1 MNTAQHLP
9 LVSVI
14 IPTYNRAVLVQQTI
28 DSVLAQTYPAIE
40 IIVVDDG
47 STDET
52 MARLAEYAGRVT
64 VIQQNNQG
72 VAAAR
77 NQGIRRA
84 QGIYLTFLDDDDL
97 IEPAKIARQTELL
110 QSQPAVGLVHCGYY
124 LSDKDGRLRDKV
136 WLWPQAD
143 LLRELACHNFI
154 WSGAPLIRRECLT
167 TVGLFDEQLTNG
179 QDWDLWLRLALAGY
193 GFAVLPEPLG
203 TYRLQPDSMVTNLT
217 RLEGAILTVLE
228 RTFNHPALPEV
239 VAAAKPEAYSGIH
252 LWLSG
257 RGYATGQWEFGQRHL
272 AEALTWRPG
281 WHQQPETLLPQ
292 LRNSALDV
300 RVGDPVQWVED
311 FFTHLPPIAEILRA
325 YRDQLL
331 GRVYIELALR
341 AYDQACWAEAR
352 QFLRLAAASDP
363 GLVAD
368 GPGVVEMVTHHAMR
382 LPLSAPEQ
390 FVDKVM
396 HHLPDERQAW
406 RRLRPRILSQVHIA
420 RAFEAYATGQPRDTM
435 RHVLFACRYGP
446 ACLKNRGVIAI
457 FLKSCWPF
465 TRSSP

>member
-1 MNTAQHLP
+1 MNTANTLP
-9 LVSVI
+9 LVSII
-14 IPTYNRAVLVQQTI
+14 IPTYNRWALLRQTLA
-28 DSVLAQTYPAIE
+28 SVLAQTYPALE

-52 MARLAEYAGRVT
+52 MTRLTEYAGKVT
-64 VIQQNNQG
+64 VIQQSNQG

-84 QGIYLTFLDDDDL
+84 QGVYLTFLDDDDL
-97 IEPAKIARQTELL
+97 IEPAKITRQAKLL
-110 QSQPAVGLVHCGYY
+110 QSQPAIGLVHCGYY
-124 LSDKDGRLRDKV
+124 LSDKEGRLRDKV
-136 WLWPQAD
+136 WLWPQANP
-143 LLRELACHNFI
+143 LRQLACHNFI

-193 GFAVLPEPLG
+193 GFAVIPEPLG

-228 RTFNHPALPEV
+228 RTFSHPALPES
-239 VAAAKPEAYSGIH
+239 VAAAKPEAYSGMH

-272 AEALTWRPG
+272 VEALTWRPD
-281 WHQQPETLLPQ
+281 WCQQPETLLPL
-292 LRNSALDV
+292 LRNSALDI
-300 RVGDPVQWVED
+300 RVGDPVQWVKD
-311 FFTHLPPIAEILRA
+311 FFTYLPPIAEMLHLYHA
-325 YRDQLL
+325 QLL
-331 GRVYIELALR
+331 GRVYSELALR
-341 AYDQACWAEAR
+341 AYDQEFWTEAR

-363 GLVAD
+363 AFVAD
-368 GPGVVEMVTHHAMR
+368 DPNFVAMITHHAMR
-382 LPLSAPEQ
+382 LPLSAPER

-396 HHLPDERQAW
+396 HHLPDERQLW
-406 RRLRPRILSQVHIA
+406 RRLRPRILSQVHLA
-420 RAFEAYATGQPRDTM
+420 CAFSAYATGQRRDTI
-435 RHVLFACRYGP
+435 RHVLSACRYGP
-446 ACLKNRGVIAI
+446 ECLKNRGVITI

-465 TRSSP
+465 TRGSP